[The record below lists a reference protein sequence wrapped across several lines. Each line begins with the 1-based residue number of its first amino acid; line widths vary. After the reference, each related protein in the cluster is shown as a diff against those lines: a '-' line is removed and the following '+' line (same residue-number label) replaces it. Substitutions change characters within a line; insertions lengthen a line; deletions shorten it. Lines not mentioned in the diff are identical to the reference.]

1 MEGERIRE
9 DTPSQHLTKSS
20 MELRESAKHYF
31 LVCVCVYV
39 CVYVC
44 MCVRFV
50 CRYIIR
56 RFNMTD
62 VCTLL
67 YYRMYAYVY
76 FF

>member
-31 LVCVCVYV
+31 VVCACVCV
-39 CVYVC
+39 
-44 MCVRFV
+44 CVRFV

>member
-31 LVCVCVYV
+31 VVCAC
-39 CVYVC
+39 VC

>member
-31 LVCVCVYV
+31 LVCVSVYV

-44 MCVRFV
+44 VCVLCV
-50 CRYIIR
+50 DISLDDL
-56 RFNMTD
+56 T
-62 VCTLL
+62 
-67 YYRMYAYVY
+67 
-76 FF
+76 

>member
-31 LVCVCVYV
+31 LVCVSVYV

-44 MCVRFV
+44 VLCVD
-50 CRYIIR
+50 ISLDDL
-56 RFNMTD
+56 T
-62 VCTLL
+62 
-67 YYRMYAYVY
+67 
-76 FF
+76 